1 MNATEFWLTPL
12 ILLPGVALLIGSTSA
27 RFGQVHIEF
36 HHMLD
41 HPDAHARIL
50 SRNLLE
56 RSKLFRDALAS
67 LYTSVGLFS
76 LGSLLGGV
84 AGVPAAKVTILGGGV
99 SGVNAARM
107 AIGLEA
113 RVTILD
119 IDVARLYAIDQQF
132 GAAIETVF
140 STRAAVEEHVTSAD
154 LVIEALLKH
163 WRTVPSVH
171 CGPRIC

>member
-27 RFGQVHIEF
+27 RFGQVHTEF
-36 HHMLD
+36 HHLLD

-56 RSKLFRDALAS
+56 RCRLFRDALAS

-84 AGVPAAKVTILGGGV
+84 INLWRPGSLWFVGGLII
-99 SGVNAARM
+99 
-107 AIGLEA
+107 IGIGC
-113 RVTILD
+113 V
-119 IDVARLYAIDQQF
+119 
-132 GAAIETVF
+132 VF
-140 STRAAVEEHVTSAD
+140 ASVQLVRESLLCLKIIQEHNDHVENGEDDS
-154 LVIEALLKH
+154 
-163 WRTVPSVH
+163 
-171 CGPRIC
+171 

>member
-27 RFGQVHIEF
+27 RFGQVHTEF

-56 RSKLFRDALAS
+56 RSRLFRDALAS
-67 LYTSVGLFS
+67 LYVSVGLFS

-84 AGVPAAKVTILGGGV
+84 INLWRPGSLWFVGGLII
-99 SGVNAARM
+99 SG
-107 AIGLEA
+107 IGC
-113 RVTILD
+113 V
-119 IDVARLYAIDQQF
+119 
-132 GAAIETVF
+132 VF
-140 STRAAVEEHVTSAD
+140 ASIQLVRESLLCLNVIQEHYEHVEKGQEP
-154 LVIEALLKH
+154 L
-163 WRTVPSVH
+163 
-171 CGPRIC
+171 